1 MSKDHGRHVD
11 LLRFV
16 LHHWDTLPVIP
27 DPDLVVLPGKG
38 KRQPFI
44 QNAHTHAR
52 INLVN
57 QS

>member
-38 KRQPFI
+38 KSQPFI